1 MMLTAFNLPEETDAL
16 QQWLDDLLIKPELT
30 SVVSQ
35 LSAVHA
41 SNSIEEMSLE
51 QILQEQADA
60 VLQQGC
66 RELSSQQ
73 IQQLLTH
80 PERLLELQERLF
92 LEGGTFWQERILAA
106 SDDAEVKQSQQWLQN
121 QMETPQS
128 AEEKVEVQQ
137 APAYKTVSYRKIG
150 LLGFVS
156 AALILL
162 AVFLNQ
168 EPAPAPGWGW
178 NRPGVLTADIPA
190 PEYLNKLAD
199 SAEEW
204 FNKPT
209 DTKAALETRLKQFRA
224 GCETLINA
232 PHPQLSATD
241 RAWLV
246 ERCQVWAGKL
256 DAQIVALNQGADLK
270 TADAEADAL
279 IRKLV
284 DALRNRA
291 TTVS

>member
-1 MMLTAFNLPEETDAL
+1 MMLTAFDLPEETDEL
-16 QQWLDDLLIKPELT
+16 QQWLDELLIKPELI

-41 SNSIEEMSLE
+41 NASDTELSLE

-80 PERLLELQERLF
+80 PARLLELQERLF
-92 LEGGTFWQERILAA
+92 LEGGAYWQDRILAK
-106 SDDAEVKQSQQWLQN
+106 SDAAEVSQSQQWLQD
-121 QMETPQS
+121 QVGETQS
-128 AEEKVEVQQ
+128 AEEKTVQQ

-178 NRPGVLTADIPA
+178 NRPGALTADVPA
-190 PEYLNKLAD
+190 SEYLNKLAD

-232 PHPQLSATD
+232 PHPQLSADD

-246 ERCQVWAGKL
+246 ERCQIWAGKL
-256 DAQIVALNQGADLK
+256 DTQIVALNQGADFK

-284 DALRNRA
+284 DALRTRA